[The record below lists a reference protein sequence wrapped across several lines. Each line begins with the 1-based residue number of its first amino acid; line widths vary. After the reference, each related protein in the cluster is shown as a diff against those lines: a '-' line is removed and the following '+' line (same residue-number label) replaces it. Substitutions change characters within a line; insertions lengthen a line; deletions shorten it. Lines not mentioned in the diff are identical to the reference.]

1 MLNAFNIHQF
11 QILGLLWALDLD
23 FKVKTLLRLDHAR
36 DPFDKQ
42 SYATPTYP

>member
-23 FKVKTLLRLDHAR
+23 LKVKTLLRLNHSR
-36 DPFDKQ
+36 GPLDKQ
-42 SYATPTYP
+42 SYETATYP